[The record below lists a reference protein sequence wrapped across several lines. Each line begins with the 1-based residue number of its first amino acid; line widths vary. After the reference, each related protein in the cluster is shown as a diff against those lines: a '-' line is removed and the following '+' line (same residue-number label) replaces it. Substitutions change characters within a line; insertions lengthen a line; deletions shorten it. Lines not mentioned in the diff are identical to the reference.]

1 MFGYIITNPQ
11 TLSEKQQQR
20 FRAYYCGLCRV
31 LQQRYGLIGRSTL
44 SYDMTFLALLLNTL
58 YEPEEKNGY
67 ERCFLHPVKKHP
79 FVESKVFDYV
89 ADMNVALA
97 YHKCMDNWIDD
108 RSVPYAAEAAL
119 LKKAYRQVYEQFP
132 EKCLVIEKWLE
143 EIHQIESAN
152 LMEIDLLANSTGK
165 MMGELFI
172 YDADDI
178 WAESLRK
185 IGDGLGRFI
194 YFMDA
199 YDDLPGDIKHN
210 RFNPLKKY
218 CNDKDYEEMC
228 RSALMLMVADSTEE
242 FEQLPIVQD
251 IDIIRN
257 VLYSGV
263 WSKYALIQKR
273 REAKEKG
280 AK

>member
-67 ERCFLHPVKKHP
+67 ERCFLHPIKKHP

-108 RSVPYAAEAAL
+108 RSVPYATEAAL

-228 RSALMLMVADSTEE
+228 KSALMLMVADSTEQ

-263 WSKYALIQKR
+263 WSKYAIIQKR

>member
-263 WSKYALIQKR
+263 WSKYAIIQKR